1 MCLGED
7 CYFWFL
13 DLNESLVCLWVC
25 DIFLSMSYLSLS
37 LEEPEKFECEGGFDK
52 SSLHITLFH
61 FPWDDRM
68 VAKELMRIVRANFSP
83 LKCNRMALGG
93 AVNYFGK
100 DNKFVVLEVESKWIY
115 EFREKIA
122 KKLRENMIVYSTNWP
137 FSAHITLGKKDEVN
151 IYDCLTL
158 QNLSIVVNDIE
169 MHNRLEM
176 LDSIKL

>member
-1 MCLGED
+1 M
-7 CYFWFL
+7 
-13 DLNESLVCLWVC
+13 
-25 DIFLSMSYLSLS
+25 FLSMSYLSLS
-37 LEEPEKFECEGGFDK
+37 LDEPERFECEGGF
-52 SSLHITLFH
+52 SASNLHITLFH
-61 FPWDDRM
+61 FPWDDLLVCEKIM
-68 VAKELMRIVRANFSP
+68 KIVRANLNP

-93 AVNYFGK
+93 AVNFFGK

-115 EFREKIA
+115 EFREEIA

-169 MHNRLEM
+169 LHNRLEM